1 LVCIVLIYMRVNDI
15 ERRVEEG
22 YKILSSCH
30 LCGFECGVNRLKGEK
45 GRCRS
50 GKEVLIS
57 SCNLH
62 FGEEPP
68 ISGEKGSGTIFFTNC
83 SLSCV
88 YCQNYPISQMGKGKK
103 VTTIELAEKFLDLE
117 RKGAHN
123 LNLVTPT
130 HFIPQIL
137 EALSFAW
144 DKGFSL
150 PLVYN
155 TSGYESEEALTLLD
169 GVIDIYLPDMRYSE
183 DDKAFTFSQAK
194 EYVKINQRNIK
205 EMFRQTGNLKLDSS
219 GMAISGIIVR
229 HLVLPENIAGSFKT
243 FEFLAKE
250 VLDKVWISLMGQY
263 FPAYRAK
270 EFPPLD
276 RRIKKSEYDLA
287 FNYFDSCGLSCGWV
301 QEKGF
306 SE

>member
-1 LVCIVLIYMRVNDI
+1 MRVADI
-15 ERRVEEG
+15 DKRVEEA
-22 YKILSSCH
+22 YKILSSCR
-30 LCGFECGVNRLKGEK
+30 LCGFECGVNRIKGEK
-45 GRCRS
+45 GKCRS
-50 GKEVLIS
+50 DKEVMIS

-68 ISGEKGSGTIFFTNC
+68 ISGEKGSGTVFFTNC
-83 SLSCV
+83 SLRCV

-103 VTTIELAEKFLDLE
+103 VSTLELSGKFLDLQ

-150 PLVYN
+150 PIVYN
-155 TSGYESEEALTLLD
+155 TSGYESKIALSLLD

-183 DDKAFTFSQAK
+183 DDKAFTFSKA
-194 EYVKINQRNIK
+194 ERYVKINQRNIK
-205 EMFRQTGNLKLDSS
+205 EMFRQAGNLKLDSS
-219 GMAISGIIVR
+219 NRAISGVIVR
-229 HLVLPENIAGSFKT
+229 HLVLPENVAGSLKT
-243 FEFLAKE
+243 FEFLANE
-250 VLDKVWISLMGQY
+250 VSDEIWVSLMGQY
-263 FPAYRAK
+263 FPAYQAK
-270 EFPPLD
+270 NFPPLD
-276 RRIKKSEYDLA
+276 RRIKRQEYDLA
-287 FNYFDSCGLSCGWV
+287 LGYFGQCGLSSGWA
-301 QEKGF
+301 QPEEF

>member
-1 LVCIVLIYMRVNDI
+1 MKVNDI

-22 YKILSSCH
+22 YRVLSSCR
-30 LCGFECGVNRLKGEK
+30 LCGFECGVNRLKGER

-50 GKEVLIS
+50 GREVLIS
-57 SCNLH
+57 SASLH

-68 ISGEKGSGTIFFTNC
+68 ISAEKGSGTIFFTNC
-83 SLSCV
+83 SLRCV

-103 VTTIELAEKFLDLE
+103 VSTLELSRKFLDLE

-144 DKGFSL
+144 DNGFSL
-150 PLVYN
+150 PVVYN
-155 TSGYESEEALTLLD
+155 TSGYESEKALSLLD

-183 DDKAFTFSQAK
+183 EENASTFSKAIR
-194 EYVKINQRNIK
+194 YVKINQRNIM
-205 EMFRQTGNLKLDSS
+205 EMFRQVGNLKLDHS
-219 GMAISGIIVR
+219 GLAISGVIVR
-229 HLVLPENIAGSFKT
+229 HLVLPENIAGSLKT
-243 FEFLAKE
+243 FEFLAQE
-250 VLDKVWISLMGQY
+250 VSDKVWVSLMGQY
-263 FPAYRAK
+263 FPAYGAK

-276 RRIKKSEYDLA
+276 RRIKKQEYDLA
-287 FNYFDSCGLSCGWV
+287 LDYYKLCGLFSGWM
-301 QEKGF
+301 QEEGF

>member
-1 LVCIVLIYMRVNDI
+1 MRVSDI
-15 ERRVEEG
+15 DKRVEG
-22 YKILSSCH
+22 AYKILSSCR

-45 GRCRS
+45 GKCRS
-50 GKEVLIS
+50 GKEVMIS

-68 ISGEKGSGTIFFTNC
+68 ISGEKGSGTVFFTNC
-83 SLSCV
+83 SLRCA

-103 VTTIELAEKFLDLE
+103 ISTLELSEKFLDLQ
-117 RKGAHN
+117 RKGANN

-150 PLVYN
+150 PIVYN
-155 TSGYESEEALTLLD
+155 TSGYESEIALSLLD

-183 DDKAFTFSQAK
+183 DDKAVAFSKA
-194 EYVKINQRNIK
+194 ERYVKINQRNIK
-205 EMFRQTGNLKLDSS
+205 EMFRQAGNLKLDST
-219 GMAISGIIVR
+219 GKAISGVIVR
-229 HLVLPENIAGSFKT
+229 HLVLPENVAGSLKT
-243 FEFLAKE
+243 FDFLANKISN
-250 VLDKVWISLMGQY
+250 KVWVSLMGQY
-263 FPAYRAK
+263 FPAYKAK
-270 EFPPLD
+270 NFPPLD
-276 RRIKKSEYDLA
+276 RRIRKQEYDLA
-287 FNYFDSCGLSCGWV
+287 LDYFNLSGLSSGWA
-301 QEKGF
+301 QPEEF

>member
-1 LVCIVLIYMRVNDI
+1 MKVSDI
-15 ERRVEEG
+15 DKRVEEG
-22 YKILSSCH
+22 YRVLASCR

-45 GRCRS
+45 GKCRS
-50 GKEVLIS
+50 GKDVVIA

-68 ISGEKGSGTIFFTNC
+68 ISGEKGSGTFFFTNC
-83 SLSCV
+83 SLRCV

-103 VTTIELAEKFLDLE
+103 VSTLELSEKFLDLQ

-150 PLVYN
+150 PIVYN
-155 TSGYESEEALTLLD
+155 TSGYESEIALSLLD

-183 DDKAFTFSQAK
+183 DDKAFTFSKA
-194 EYVKINQRNIK
+194 ERYVKINQRNIR
-205 EMFRQTGNLKLDSS
+205 EMYRQAGNLKLDSS
-219 GMAISGIIVR
+219 GLAISGVIVR
-229 HLVLPENIAGSFKT
+229 HLVLPENVAGSLKT
-243 FEFLAKE
+243 FDFLANKISNKIW
-250 VLDKVWISLMGQY
+250 VSLMGQY
-263 FPAYRAK
+263 FPAYKAK
-270 EFPPLD
+270 NFPPLD
-276 RRIKKSEYDLA
+276 RRIKRHEYDLA
-287 FNYFDSCGLSCGWV
+287 LGYFGRCGLSSGWA
-301 QEKGF
+301 QPEEF